1 MQTDIHVNPAKKAQ
15 NIGQNPEFLFVV
27 EKSKKK
33 RAIDADR
40 YGQNKSET
48 FPSDVQ
54 WIARQNGTPISRRK
68 KKMSLQ
74 SSVIHTLSSS
84 PITYYYFKSFRT
96 HCLSV
101 CLN

>member
-1 MQTDIHVNPAKKAQ
+1 MQTDIHVNPAKNAQ

-54 WIARQNGTPISRRK
+54 WIARQNGTPISRK
-68 KKMSLQ
+68 KTKNIFITEQ
-74 SSVIHTLSSS
+74 STVI
-84 PITYYYFKSFRT
+84 KSHNILLFQ
-96 HCLSV
+96 V
-101 CLN
+101 I